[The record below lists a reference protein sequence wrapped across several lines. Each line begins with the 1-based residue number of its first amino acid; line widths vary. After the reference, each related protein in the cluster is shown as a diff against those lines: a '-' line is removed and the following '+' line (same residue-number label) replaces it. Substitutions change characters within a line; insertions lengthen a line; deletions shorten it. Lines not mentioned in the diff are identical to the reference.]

1 MVKVSVLGR
10 LYSESFQKTTG
21 NQRRR
26 SNTNAFRAVE
36 AKKDREGE
44 RAARTEAA
52 CIGGDAIAVE
62 VGKE

>member
-1 MVKVSVLGR
+1 MN
-10 LYSESFQKTTG
+10 YFQKTTG